1 MKIYTTI
8 ITLLALLFMAACS
21 NDIDTST
28 SDEGGQAI
36 VDIHLSARS
45 ERPAAPAQQQVNRR
59 CG

>member
-45 ERPAAPAQQQVNRR
+45 ERPAGPRR
-59 CG
+59 VLLM